1 MSITKAIFPVAG
13 FGTRMLPATKSIP
26 KEMLTLIDKPI
37 IHYSVQEA
45 VDSSLKHIF
54 FITGSNKKS
63 LEDYFDTNLELEI
76 ILEKSGKIDLL
87 EIVRKISNMCDVI
100 YIRQKDQKGL
110 GHAVYCARD
119 FVQDEAFAVLLPDDV
134 IISDVPV
141 IKQLMN
147 VYNKVKAPVLGLME
161 VPVDEVSKYGVV
173 KIEKKID
180 DRLFKLNDMVEKP
193 EKNPP
198 SQYAI
203 VGRYILT
210 NRIMKNLGKIS
221 EGALDEI
228 QLTDA
233 IREEA
238 KNGEV
243 YGYIFEGRRFDCG
256 TKLSYLEAIINI
268 AFENQELR
276 AKILEIMEGLNKKN
290 ER

>member
-1 MSITKAIFPVAG
+1 M
-13 FGTRMLPATKSIP
+13 
-26 KEMLTLIDKPI
+26 
-37 IHYSVQEA
+37 
-45 VDSSLKHIF
+45 
-54 FITGSNKKS
+54 
-63 LEDYFDTNLELEI
+63 
-76 ILEKSGKIDLL
+76 
-87 EIVRKISNMCDVI
+87 EIVRKISNICDVI

>member
-45 VDSSLKHIF
+45 VNSQLQHIF
-54 FITGSNKKS
+54 FITGSNKKA

-76 ILEKSGKIDLL
+76 TLEQSGKMDLL
-87 EIVRKISNMCDVI
+87 AMVREISNMCDVI
-100 YIRQKDQKGL
+100 YIRQKEQKGL
-110 GHAVYCARD
+110 GHAVYCARN
-119 FVQDEAFAVLLPDDV
+119 FVQNEAFAVLLPDDV

-141 IKQLMN
+141 IKQLIN
-147 VYNKVKAPVLGLME
+147 VYNNVNAPVLGLME
-161 VPVDEVSKYGVV
+161 VQPEEASKYGIV

-180 DRLFKLNDMVEKP
+180 DRLFKLNDMIEKP
-193 EKNPP
+193 KKNPP

-210 NRIMKNLGKIS
+210 DSIMKNLGKIN
-221 EGALDEI
+221 EGALNEI

-238 KNGEV
+238 INGDV
-243 YGYIFEGRRFDCG
+243 YGYVFEGRRFDCG
-256 TKLSYLEAIINI
+256 ARLSYLEAIINI
-268 AFENQELR
+268 AFESLEFR
-276 AKILEIMEGLNKKN
+276 DKIIEIMEGLNKKN

>member
-87 EIVRKISNMCDVI
+87 EIVRKISNICDVI

>member
-1 MSITKAIFPVAG
+1 MSIIKAIFPVAG
-13 FGTRMLPATKSIP
+13 FGTRMLPSTKSIP
-26 KEMLTLIDKPI
+26 KDMLTLIDKPI

-45 VDSSLKHIF
+45 VESGLKHIF
-54 FITGSNKKS
+54 FITGSNKKA

-87 EIVRKISNMCDVI
+87 EMIRKISNMCDVI
-100 YIRQKDQKGL
+100 YIRQKEQKGL

-119 FVQDEAFAVLLPDDV
+119 FVQDEAFAVLLPDDI

-161 VPVDEVSKYGVV
+161 VPVEEVSKYGVV

-210 NRIMKNLGKIS
+210 DRIMKNLGKIS
-221 EGALDEI
+221 EGALGEI

-233 IREEA
+233 VREEA

-268 AFENQELR
+268 AFENPELR
-276 AKILEIMEGLNKKN
+276 AKILEIMEGLNKQN